1 MRQPSGSPAGSRV
14 PDESGASMNSV
25 DVLDPAPH
33 APVTA
38 PVARPSSRLVR
49 LAREVARFVHDLLT
63 DVP

>member
-1 MRQPSGSPAGSRV
+1 
-14 PDESGASMNSV
+14 MNSV
-25 DVLDPAPH
+25 DVLDPVPH
-33 APVTA
+33 AAVTA